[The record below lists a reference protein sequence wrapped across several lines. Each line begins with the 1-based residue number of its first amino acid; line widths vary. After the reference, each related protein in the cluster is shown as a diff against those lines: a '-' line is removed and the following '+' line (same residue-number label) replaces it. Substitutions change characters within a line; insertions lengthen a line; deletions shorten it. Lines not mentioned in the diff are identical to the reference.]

1 MLKMRF
7 INNSAKNIIIS
18 VLMLLIINFNTNTKI
33 TIIINPIQKFIIYP
47 PANIVL
53 DPLLEISSFL
63 KSTSN
68 LTLSI
73 VFLSA
78 S

>member
-1 MLKMRF
+1 MLKIKF

-18 VLMLLIINFNTNTKI
+18 VLMLLIINFNINTKI

-53 DPLLEISSFL
+53 EPLLEISSFL